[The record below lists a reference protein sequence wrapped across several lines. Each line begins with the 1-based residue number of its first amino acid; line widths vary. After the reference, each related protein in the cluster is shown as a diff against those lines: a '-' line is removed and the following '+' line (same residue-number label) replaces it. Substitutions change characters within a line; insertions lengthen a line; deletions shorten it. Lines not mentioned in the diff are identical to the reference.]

1 LPRAAARRPRQR
13 RPWGAIAVFL
23 GPTLVLY
30 FAFTIYPV
38 IVTFHNSFYT
48 LRMDLGMMYEYV
60 GLEHFREILTTDE
73 VFWKA
78 ARNSLV
84 WGVVAPLVDIPLALG
99 LALILHAKVPFARFF
114 RTVWFTPVL
123 MSYPVVG
130 VIWLWV
136 YNYDWGIANLVLR
149 AVGLG
154 AYAQAWLAS
163 PATALPALILVTTW
177 LFAGFNMVV
186 LLAAIHAIPPEYL
199 EAATV
204 DGASGWQRT
213 LRIMV
218 PLLRPTIVNLAI
230 LDFIGKM
237 KQFALVWVMTR
248 GGPMWGTETVATY
261 VVKRAFEWKTLDLGY
276 PSAIAVIWFVII
288 SACRSCSRGCCSAAR
303 RWSFETPPRAPAAP
317 RPRLHGVLGGPVRL
331 DGDDVAAHHRRDLRQ
346 PLRPPHPGPLGQV
359 RHGVD
364 RVRVRDVLPQQHDR
378 GRRVGAAGDGG
389 RRHGRVRLRAAPLR
403 VPAARAALPPDL
415 PLGDVPAADHAAL
428 AVPDPH
434 PVQALQLAHRPHAGV
449 RR

>member
-1 LPRAAARRPRQR
+1 MRRPRTR

-23 GPTLVLY
+23 GPTVLLY
-30 FAFTIYPV
+30 AAFTIYPV
-38 IVTFHNSFYT
+38 LVTFYNSLHT
-48 LRMDLGMMYEYV
+48 LRMDLGMLYEYV
-60 GLEHFREILTTDE
+60 GLEHFREILTSDD

-84 WGVVAPLVDIPLALG
+84 WAIVAPLVDLPLAFV
-99 LALILHAKVPFARFF
+99 LALTLHARVPFARVF

-154 AYAQAWLAS
+154 SYAQAWLAS

-177 LFAGFNMVV
+177 MFAGFNMVV
-186 LLAAIHAIPPEYL
+186 LLAAIHAIPADYL

-204 DGASGWQRT
+204 DGAGPWHRT
-213 LRIMV
+213 VRIMI
-218 PLLRPTIVNLAI
+218 PLLRPTLVNLAI

-288 SACRSCSRGCCSAAR
+288 FGLSLLLTR
-303 RWSFETPPRAPAAP
+303 
-317 RPRLHGVLGGPVRL
+317 VLQR
-331 DGDDVAAHHRRDLRQ
+331 
-346 PLRPPHPGPLGQV
+346 
-359 RHGVD
+359 
-364 RVRVRDVLPQQHDR
+364 RDVLEF
-378 GRRVGAAGDGG
+378 
-389 RRHGRVRLRAAPLR
+389 
-403 VPAARAALPPDL
+403 
-415 PLGDVPAADHAAL
+415 
-428 AVPDPH
+428 
-434 PVQALQLAHRPHAGV
+434 
-449 RR
+449 

>member
-1 LPRAAARRPRQR
+1 VLAGATARRPRAR

-23 GPTLVLY
+23 GPTVIVY
-30 FAFTIYPV
+30 AAFCIYPV
-38 IVTFHNSFYT
+38 LVTFYNSFHT
-48 LRMDLGMMYEYV
+48 LRMDLGMLTEYV
-60 GLEHFREILTTDE
+60 GLEHFREALTNDE

-84 WGVVAPLVDIPLALG
+84 WGVVAPLIDIPLALV
-99 LALILHAKVPFARFF
+99 LALILHARVPFARFF
-114 RTVWFTPVL
+114 RTVWFMPVL

-149 AVGLG
+149 ALGLG

-163 PATALPALILVTTW
+163 PTTALPALIFVTTW
-177 LFAGFNMVV
+177 MFAGFNMVV
-186 LLAAIHAIPPEYL
+186 LLAAIHAIPAQYV

-204 DGASGWQRT
+204 DGATAWGRT
-213 LRIMV
+213 RHILI
-218 PLLRPTIVNLAI
+218 PLIWPTMINLAI

-288 SACRSCSRGCCSAAR
+288 FGLSLGLTRTLQR
-303 RWSFETPPRAPAAP
+303 R
-317 RPRLHGVLGGPVRL
+317 
-331 DGDDVAAHHRRDLRQ
+331 
-346 PLRPPHPGPLGQV
+346 
-359 RHGVD
+359 
-364 RVRVRDVLPQQHDR
+364 
-378 GRRVGAAGDGG
+378 
-389 RRHGRVRLRAAPLR
+389 
-403 VPAARAALPPDL
+403 
-415 PLGDVPAADHAAL
+415 
-428 AVPDPH
+428 
-434 PVQALQLAHRPHAGV
+434 QALEF
-449 RR
+449 